1 MPKSKEAKTNNTL
14 VTAAEEVF
22 LQELL
27 KGNTQRKAYLK
38 AYPSRANWK
47 PATLDTQASLLFKKE
62 KIRKRY
68 DELLFAF
75 REEEVEK
82 TQWTREQSIKT
93 LRYVIDKN
101 QQDLE
106 RIQAAADEEIDMLLE
121 QIRKEPEKAEFFTQL
136 IIKQRKQRRIS
147 AIHNGGIVDA
157 VSELNKMQGYNEENI
172 NMNGTVCFSGRD
184 EIPE

>member
-1 MPKSKEAKTNNTL
+1 MPAKTNKQA
-14 VTAAEEVF
+14 VTPQEELF
-22 LQELL
+22 LQEVL
-27 KGNTQRKAYLK
+27 KGNTQRKAYQK
-38 AYPSRANWK
+38 AYPKRSNWK
-47 PATLDTQASLLFKKE
+47 ESAIDSAASRLFNTS
-62 KIRKRY
+62 KIRARY
-68 DELLFAF
+68 EQLLVAF

-184 EIPE
+184 ELED